1 MVLLHV
7 PLVIMTNVLL
17 AVSGCVELK
26 TESFASSL
34 AWQEI
39 IFLIP
44 RGIKFLV
51 PNG

>member
-7 PLVIMTNVLL
+7 PVVIMTNALL
-17 AVSGCVELK
+17 AVLGYVELK
-26 TESFASSL
+26 TGSFASSL

-39 IFLIP
+39 IFLRP
-44 RGIKFLV
+44 RGTKCLA

>member
-1 MVLLHV
+1 MVLLPV

-17 AVSGCVELK
+17 AVLECVELK
-26 TESFASSL
+26 TGSFASFL

-39 IFLIP
+39 ILVP
-44 RGIKFLV
+44 RGTKCLV